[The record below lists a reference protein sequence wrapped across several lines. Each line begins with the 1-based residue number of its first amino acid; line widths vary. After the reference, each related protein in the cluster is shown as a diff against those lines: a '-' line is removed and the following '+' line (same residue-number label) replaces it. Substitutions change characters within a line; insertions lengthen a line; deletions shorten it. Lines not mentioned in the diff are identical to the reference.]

1 MDFNTLL
8 KPSISEVNA
17 FVKRN
22 AQNVAI
28 VGDLRAA
35 RDVCKTKEARAKIEA
50 LILPMQKQLQKECAA
65 FDAKMSSI
73 WKKTKGEKIPDDVQ
87 KKLNGALESGTK
99 TMKSKN
105 GPEVKHNSDT
115 GHNRWIDVQSF

>member
-8 KPSISEVNA
+8 KPSINEVNT

-22 AQNVAI
+22 ALNVAI
-28 VGDLRAA
+28 VSDLRAA

-73 WKKTKGEKIPDDVQ
+73 WKKAKGEKIPDDIQ
-87 KKLNGALESGTK
+87 KKLDGALESGAK

-105 GPEVKHNSDT
+105 GPEVKHNGSI
-115 GHNRWIDVQSF
+115 GHKQWIDIQSF